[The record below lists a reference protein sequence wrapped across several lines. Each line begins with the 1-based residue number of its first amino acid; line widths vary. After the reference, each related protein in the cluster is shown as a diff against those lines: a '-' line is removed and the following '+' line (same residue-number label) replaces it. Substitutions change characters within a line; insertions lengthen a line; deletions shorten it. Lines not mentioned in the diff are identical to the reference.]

1 MANLCLI
8 TVYSLLIDNRKRP
21 LMRTVSIFKNGTNQA
36 IRFPKEMEFSGVSE
50 LEITKI
56 GDRLILQ
63 PVRPSWLS
71 FATCERASDDFMIDR
86 EEIIVDEDRVSFD

>member
-1 MANLCLI
+1 
-8 TVYSLLIDNRKRP
+8 
-21 LMRTVSIFKNGTNQA
+21 MRTVSIFKNGTNQA
-36 IRFPKEMEFSGVSE
+36 IRFPKEMEFRGVSE

-63 PVRPSWLS
+63 PARPSWLS

-86 EEIIVDEDRVSFD
+86 EEIIVDEERVPFD

>member
-1 MANLCLI
+1 
-8 TVYSLLIDNRKRP
+8 
-21 LMRTVSIFKNGTNQA
+21 MRTVSIFKNGTNQA

-71 FATCERASDDFMIDR
+71 FAACERASDDFMIDR
-86 EEIIVDEDRVSFD
+86 EEIFVDDERVSFD

>member
-1 MANLCLI
+1 
-8 TVYSLLIDNRKRP
+8 
-21 LMRTVSIFKNGTNQA
+21 MRTVSIFKNGTNQA
-36 IRFPKEMEFSGVSE
+36 IRFPKEIEFSGETE
-50 LEITKI
+50 LEITEI

-86 EEIIVDEDRVSFD
+86 EEIIVDEERVPFD

>member
-1 MANLCLI
+1 
-8 TVYSLLIDNRKRP
+8 
-21 LMRTVSIFKNGTNQA
+21 MRTVSIFKNGTNQA

-63 PVRPSWLS
+63 SVRPSWLS

-86 EEIIVDEDRVSFD
+86 EEIIVDEERVPFD

>member
-1 MANLCLI
+1 
-8 TVYSLLIDNRKRP
+8 
-21 LMRTVSIFKNGTNQA
+21 MRTVSIFKNGTNQA
-36 IRFPKEMEFSGVSE
+36 IRFPKEMEFRGVSE

-63 PVRPSWLS
+63 PARPSWLS

-86 EEIIVDEDRVSFD
+86 AEIIVEEERVPFD

>member
-1 MANLCLI
+1 
-8 TVYSLLIDNRKRP
+8 
-21 LMRTVSIFKNGTNQA
+21 MRTVSIFKNGTNQA
-36 IRFPKEMEFSGVSE
+36 IRFPKEMEFSGVSV

-86 EEIIVDEDRVSFD
+86 EEIIVDEERVPFD

>member
-1 MANLCLI
+1 
-8 TVYSLLIDNRKRP
+8 
-21 LMRTVSIFKNGTNQA
+21 MRTVSIFKNGTNQA

-71 FATCERASDDFMIDR
+71 FAACDRASDDFMIDR
-86 EEIIVDEDRVSFD
+86 EEIFVDDERVSFD

>member
-1 MANLCLI
+1 
-8 TVYSLLIDNRKRP
+8 
-21 LMRTVSIFKNGTNQA
+21 MRTVSIFKNGTNQA
-36 IRFPKEMEFSGVSE
+36 IRFPKEMEFRGVSE

-86 EEIIVDEDRVSFD
+86 EEIIVDEERVPFD